1 MEILDT
7 NNRKVGS
14 LKNIELLQVLLL
26 VTYLHMLVIT
36 DSEINQNIL
45 LHMTTTPEII
55 EKQVTIFA
63 MSVSETIEK
72 IEVEKRIPN
81 KTGIIKSKNKIK

>member
-55 EKQVTIFA
+55 EK
-63 MSVSETIEK
+63 
-72 IEVEKRIPN
+72 
-81 KTGIIKSKNKIK
+81 